1 MLSEIF
7 SKWLFCYLAGI
18 LKIAFKALKSLRNSI
33 SQQRSLVSRRSDNTV
48 QSPES
53 RAQSD
58 FDRKAWIVDGG
69 SRMENICDFYYYYY
83 YYYFFFY

>member
-1 MLSEIF
+1 
-7 SKWLFCYLAGI
+7 
-18 LKIAFKALKSLRNSI
+18 
-33 SQQRSLVSRRSDNTV
+33 VSRRSDNTV